1 MVAVLAALA
10 LAVPA
15 AAHVHVLPSLVPS
28 GAETTLAIELP
39 SLRPGQRP
47 TALAV
52 SGRGLQ
58 QLSSRRVGRS
68 GEETR
73 WRVRVRVEAAP
84 GPLELVLV
92 TRFAD
97 GASVRILQTLTV
109 VPAAAEP
116 RSGPPA
122 AALAAGLAAG
132 LAALVAGTLA
142 FVYFKK
148 KSRAAC

>member
-10 LAVPA
+10 LAAPA
-15 AAHVHVLPSLVPS
+15 AAHVHVLPSLLPS

-52 SGRGLQ
+52 SGQGLQ
-58 QLSSRRVGRS
+58 ELSSRRVGLS

-84 GPLELVLV
+84 GPLELQLV
-92 TRFAD
+92 ARYAD
-97 GASVRILQTLTV
+97 GRSVRVPQTLTV

-116 RSGPPA
+116 DSGTPVTP
-122 AALAAGLAAG
+122 LAAGLAV
-132 LAALVAGTLA
+132 LVAGTLA
-142 FVYFKK
+142 VVYFKK
-148 KSRAAC
+148 KSRAAW